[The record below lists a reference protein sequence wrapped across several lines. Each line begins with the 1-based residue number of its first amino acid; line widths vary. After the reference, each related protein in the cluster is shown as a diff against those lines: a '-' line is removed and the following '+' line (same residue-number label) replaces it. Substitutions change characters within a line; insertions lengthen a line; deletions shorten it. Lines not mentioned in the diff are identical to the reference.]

1 MIRMNGRLLTGGRQR
16 TPRDLGG
23 GVISTT
29 LYGGW
34 ILLLLLLPRS
44 LSLSLF
50 LLLHDTSNDI
60 VLWDE
65 PRTHDASAISPS
77 FGNTNFP
84 DFSFV

>member
-34 ILLLLLLPRS
+34 ILLLLLPRS